1 MIHPDLQLVRQL
13 NANSAPYRDPSGQ
26 LPWERLSADAM
37 WLPRQAL
44 SLHGVAEFEALSP
57 AHVVRLS
64 HYEFIGFLRA
74 GLWLEGLFM
83 QRLSRCLSGT
93 EGIADYA
100 YLLNEI
106 REEAGHSLM
115 FLDLMEKS
123 GLALPRL
130 VGGQPWLADF
140 LGRHAPLGGAL
151 FWLAVTMGE
160 EIPDK
165 LNRYLRSCD
174 DVALNPVIREMVR
187 LHIVDEARHIAYAR
201 QRLEAALDKT
211 GTAHR
216 KLLAPAVRLLLRQF
230 VRSFYLPG
238 ADLYELA
245 GLTPGKRWRALAQ
258 ANPARREFVRTL
270 IAPTL
275 RLLEGHGFSVGE
287 VM

>member
-57 AHVVRLS
+57 AHAVRLS

-83 QRLSRCLSGT
+83 QRLSRCLSST

-140 LGRHAPLGGAL
+140 LGRHAPLGGTL
-151 FWLAVTMGE
+151 FWLAVNMGE

-174 DVALNPVIREMVR
+174 EAELNPVIREMIR

-201 QRLEAALDKT
+201 QRLEAALDKA
-211 GTAHR
+211 GAAHK

-230 VRSFYLPG
+230 VRTFYLPG

-245 GLTPGKRWRALAQ
+245 GLTPGRRWRALAQ
-258 ANPARREFVRTL
+258 ANPVWREFVSTL